1 VAVIE
6 INSGIGISEQELS
19 FSFERSPGPGGQNVN
34 KVNTRV
40 TLHFDV
46 SRSTSLSHQQKAAL
60 RRTLSGRISQDG
72 VLRIVSSKERTQL
85 ANRRAAVNRFISLM
99 ADALEPPKLR
109 RKTLPPASAER
120 KRVEN
125 KVRRSE
131 VKRTRTSVP
140 LNGD

>member
-1 VAVIE
+1 MIE
-6 INSGIGISEQELS
+6 INSGLGISEHELS

-46 SRSTSLSHQQKAAL
+46 GRSTSLSHSQKSVVKKSL
-60 RRTLSGRISQDG
+60 GSRISQDG

-99 ADALEPPKLR
+99 SEALEPPKPR
-109 RKTLPPASAER
+109 KKTLPPPSADR

-125 KVRRSE
+125 KSRRSE

>member
-1 VAVIE
+1 MLKK
-6 INSGIGISEQELS
+6 EL
-19 FSFERSPGPGGQNVN
+19 
-34 KVNTRV
+34 
-40 TLHFDV
+40 
-46 SRSTSLSHQQKAAL
+46 A
-60 RRTLSGRISQDG
+60 GRISQDG

-85 ANRRAAVNRFISLM
+85 ANRRAAVNRFISLV

-109 RKTLPPASAER
+109 KKTLPPPSVER
-120 KRVEN
+120 RRVET